1 MPALE
6 SDAET
11 HSIVIQ
17 PNRSITAVGL
27 WVFYA
32 AVTLPALALALWFAA
47 HGFWPV
53 LVSALAEMA
62 LLALCLWLCR
72 RHSRYVELIVI
83 SGDRVVIEK
92 GDARHRVRREYN
104 RYWAQVVEQ
113 VPAARL
119 HPRRL
124 LIRSHGN
131 ECEVGA
137 CLSEAER
144 ESLKHRLAEL
154 IRPAGVWRSA
164 P

>member
-11 HSIVIQ
+11 QSIVIR
-17 PNRSITAVGL
+17 PNRSITAAGL

-32 AVTLPALALALWFAA
+32 GATLPALALALWFAA

-53 LVSALAEMA
+53 LASALAEMA
-62 LLALCLWLCR
+62 LLALCLWLCW
-72 RHSRYVELIVI
+72 RHSRYAELIVI
-83 SGDRVVIEK
+83 SGDRVVVEK

-113 VPAARL
+113 IPAARL
-119 HPRRL
+119 HPHRL